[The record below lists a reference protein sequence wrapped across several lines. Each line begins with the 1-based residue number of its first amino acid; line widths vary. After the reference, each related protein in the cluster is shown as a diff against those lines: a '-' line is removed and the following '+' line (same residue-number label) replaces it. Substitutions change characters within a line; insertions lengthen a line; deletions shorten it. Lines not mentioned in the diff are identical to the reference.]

1 MFGFQWGIFG
11 NTSVGGFCNI
21 ETFPRQRG
29 ALTRSVA
36 SLRGKLRILLVED
49 DPAVAEMFRSQLAAD
64 GFEVRVAGDGQ
75 VALSL
80 VRQQLPDL
88 VLLDMQMPRLD
99 GISTLKRLRA
109 QVKTRGLPV
118 VVLSNSPAST
128 RMEEAYAL
136 GIRAWLVNST
146 TSPAQLSGIVRAMLS

>member
-1 MFGFQWGIFG
+1 M
-11 NTSVGGFCNI
+11 
-21 ETFPRQRG
+21 
-29 ALTRSVA
+29 
-36 SLRGKLRILLVED
+36 
-49 DPAVAEMFRSQLAAD
+49 AEMFRSQLAAD

-75 VALSL
+75 VALGL
-80 VRQQLPDL
+80 VGQQLPDL

-109 QVKTRGLPV
+109 EVGTEGLPV
-118 VVLSNSPAST
+118 VVLSNTPAST

-136 GIRAWLVNST
+136 GIRAWLVKSS

>member
-21 ETFPRQRG
+21 ETFPRQLG

-99 GISTLKRLRA
+99 ES
-109 QVKTRGLPV
+109 
-118 VVLSNSPAST
+118 
-128 RMEEAYAL
+128 AL
-136 GIRAWLVNST
+136 
-146 TSPAQLSGIVRAMLS
+146 